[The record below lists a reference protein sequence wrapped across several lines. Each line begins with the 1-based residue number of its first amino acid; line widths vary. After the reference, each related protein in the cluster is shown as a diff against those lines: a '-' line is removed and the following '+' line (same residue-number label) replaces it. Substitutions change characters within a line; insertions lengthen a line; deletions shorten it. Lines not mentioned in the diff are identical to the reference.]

1 MKNAMIDIGDKEG
14 ILHMTINETSIDVR
28 YAETDQMGV
37 VYHANYL
44 IWFEI
49 GRTKLIEQLGFQYAE
64 MEKDNIISPVIDVKI
79 QYKKPAR
86 YGDTVTILT
95 WLEDYNGLR
104 TIYGY
109 KVMNEEDDLLVTGTT
124 EHVITYA
131 HNFRPTRLKKIYP
144 EWHEA
149 YQRELEGNN

>member
-49 GRTKLIEQLGFQYAE
+49 GRTKLIELLGFQYVE
-64 MEKDNIISPVIDVKI
+64 MEKDNIISPVLYLMVK
-79 QYKKPAR
+79 YKKIVR
-86 YGDTVTILT
+86 SGYSVTNQNMY
-95 WLEDYNGLR
+95 ES
-104 TIYGY
+104 
-109 KVMNEEDDLLVTGTT
+109 
-124 EHVITYA
+124 
-131 HNFRPTRLKKIYP
+131 
-144 EWHEA
+144 
-149 YQRELEGNN
+149 

>member
-28 YAETDQMGV
+28 YAETDQMGG

-64 MEKDNIISPVIDVKI
+64 MEKDNIISRVIEVKV
-79 QYKKPAR
+79 QYKKTAR
-86 YGDTVTILT
+86 YGDTVTMLKG
-95 WLEDYNGLR
+95 LEDYNVIR
-104 TIYGY
+104 TILGCR
-109 KVMNEEDDLLVTGTT
+109 V
-124 EHVITYA
+124 
-131 HNFRPTRLKKIYP
+131 
-144 EWHEA
+144 
-149 YQRELEGNN
+149 

>member
-49 GRTKLIEQLGFQYAE
+49 GRTKLIEQLGVQYAE
-64 MEKDNIISPVIDVKI
+64 MEKDNIISQVIDVKV
-79 QYKKPAR
+79 QYKKQAR
-86 YGDTVTILT
+86 YEYTVTILT
-95 WLEDYNGLR
+95 WMEDNNGLR
-104 TIYGY
+104 TIYGQRA
-109 KVMNEEDDLLVTGTT
+109 MNEKDDIVATG
-124 EHVITYA
+124 
-131 HNFRPTRLKKIYP
+131 
-144 EWHEA
+144 
-149 YQRELEGNN
+149 

>member
-1 MKNAMIDIGDKEG
+1 SIN
-14 ILHMTINETSIDVR
+14 TIYDETK
-28 YAETDQMGV
+28 QMGV
-37 VYHANYL
+37 IYQENYH

-64 MEKDNIISPVIDVKI
+64 MEKDNIISPVIDVKV

-109 KVMNEEDDLLVTGTT
+109 RVMNEKDDLLVTGRT

-131 HNFRPTRLKKIYP
+131 HNFRQNRLKKIYL
-144 EWHEA
+144 ELHIV
-149 YQRELEGNN
+149 YQRELEENN

>member
-1 MKNAMIDIGDKEG
+1 
-14 ILHMTINETSIDVR
+14 VR

-64 MEKDNIISPVIDVKI
+64 MEKDNIISPVIDVKV
-79 QYKKPAR
+79 QYKKTAR

-109 KVMNEEDDLLVTGTT
+109 RVMNEKDDLLVTGTT

-131 HNFRPTRLKKIYP
+131 HNSRPTRLKKSYP
-144 EWHEA
+144 EWHEV
-149 YQRELEGNN
+149 YQRELEGDNECRWELNELIYGNGNNK

>member
-1 MKNAMIDIGDKEG
+1 IDMGDNEG
-14 ILHMTINETSIDVR
+14 ILHMNIYKTSINIR
-28 YAETDQMGV
+28 YAETDQMEV
-37 VYHANYL
+37 VYNENYL

-49 GRTKLIEQLGFQYAE
+49 RRTKLIEQLGFQYAE
-64 MEKDNIISPVIDVKI
+64 MEKDNIISPVIDVKV

-109 KVMNEEDDLLVTGTT
+109 RVMNEKD
-124 EHVITYA
+124 
-131 HNFRPTRLKKIYP
+131 
-144 EWHEA
+144 
-149 YQRELEGNN
+149 